1 MWEGRQ
7 VAVDWWR
14 ATLGDD
20 VHYVQNVG
28 FGSPLVIHCFVYSF
42 LFSSLLSSPSPE
54 GREEG
59 IPILLWEYVLYIIHL
74 SCTEFLLFLLS
85 RRAWG

>member
-7 VAVDWWR
+7 VAVDWWQ

-28 FGSPLVIHCFVYSF
+28 FGSPLVIHCFVYSL
-42 LFSSLLSSPSPE
+42 LFSLPRPQKGGKRESRSSCGSMYYTLYTFLVLSFFF
-54 GREEG
+54 
-59 IPILLWEYVLYIIHL
+59 
-74 SCTEFLLFLLS
+74 SCS
-85 RRAWG
+85 